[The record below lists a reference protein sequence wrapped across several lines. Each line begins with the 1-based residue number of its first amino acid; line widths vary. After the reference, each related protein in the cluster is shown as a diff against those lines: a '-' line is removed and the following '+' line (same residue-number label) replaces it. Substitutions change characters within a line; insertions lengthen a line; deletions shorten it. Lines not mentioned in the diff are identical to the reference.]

1 MDFFFFFNDDMLRLL
16 CSSDSPTGVWARVPW
31 GPHVSEGDSLCSTAF
46 RGCDCLLVLRLESE
60 KVLDWQLKLKR
71 GGRRTLPHGRV
82 NSLSGDTSPRWTP
95 AASARPAHGPWIS
108 PARSEQQ
115 QTTAETA
122 LANKPHANLISLS
135 LLFMATLL
143 VFPVKP
149 MGVQTIQLA
158 VAPALCQRCQAT
170 VHLSPFMDVL
180 FLLLLKWLLVLS
192 VCSFVCGRRH
202 STANGARPLGAHTL
216 SVTWDS

>member
-1 MDFFFFFNDDMLRLL
+1 MDFFFFFNDDRLRLL

-95 AASARPAHGPWIS
+95 AASARPEHGPWIC
-108 PARSEQQ
+108 PTGSEQQ
-115 QTTAETA
+115 QTAEETA
-122 LANKPHANLISLS
+122 LANKPHTNLVSL

-143 VFPVKP
+143 VSRWNQWVCK
-149 MGVQTIQLA
+149 VQTMHSAGTGTCTFVKDMMPSHCSSLF
-158 VAPALCQRCQAT
+158 L
-170 VHLSPFMDVL
+170 LLDVL
-180 FLLLLKWLLVLS
+180 FLFLFKWLC
-192 VCSFVCGRRH
+192 VC
-202 STANGARPLGAHTL
+202 
-216 SVTWDS
+216 

>member
-1 MDFFFFFNDDMLRLL
+1 MDFFFFFNDDRLRLL
-16 CSSDSPTGVWARVPW
+16 CSSDSPTGVWTRVPW

-135 LLFMATLL
+135 PLHGNTL
-143 VFPVKP
+143 
-149 MGVQTIQLA
+149 GVPS

-180 FLLLLKWLLVLS
+180 FLFLLKWLLVLS

>member
-1 MDFFFFFNDDMLRLL
+1 MDFFFFFNDDRLRLL

-135 LLFMATLL
+135 PLHGNTL
-143 VFPVKP
+143 
-149 MGVQTIQLA
+149 GVPSETNGCA
-158 VAPALCQRCQAT
+158 N
-170 VHLSPFMDVL
+170 
-180 FLLLLKWLLVLS
+180 
-192 VCSFVCGRRH
+192 H
-202 STANGARPLGAHTL
+202 SAGSGTCTL
-216 SVTWDS
+216 SKMPSHCSSLSFYGCPVLVPF